1 MDMAIAKQVYESRFG
16 ILDGHPLSLVEV
28 SEKFNISREEAR
40 QMETVYL
47 RTLHPVQKSR
57 KLRDYLD

>member
-1 MDMAIAKQVYESRFG
+1 MNMAIAKQVYELRFG
-16 ILDGHPLSLVEV
+16 IVDGKPWSLEMV
-28 SEKFNISREEAR
+28 SQKFGISREEAR

-47 RTLHPVQKSR
+47 KSLHPSQKSR